1 MKTMIEAPAT
11 SPHMMSKPQSPL
23 AQIHSLLQTLRIKKI
38 SMSCLHA
45 VTSLYLNQDKR
56 ISLSDLATNLGI
68 TTAAITSVAD
78 TLERHGFAKRTINS
92 RDRRHT
98 HINLTLRGIA
108 FAEWISE
115 TLGRQPESS
124 TSARTSSALM
134 AG

>member
-1 MKTMIEAPAT
+1 MNNMINAPTT
-11 SPHMMSKPQSPL
+11 SLHMTSTPHTCL
-23 AQIHSLLQTLRIKKI
+23 TQIHSLLQTLRIKKI

-45 VTSLYLNQDKR
+45 VTSLYLNRDKR
-56 ISLSDLATNLGI
+56 ISLGDLAANLGI
-68 TTAAITSVAD
+68 TTAAITNVAD

-98 HINLTLRGIA
+98 HINITLRGIA

-115 TLGRQPESS
+115 TLGRQHDATHAPRE
-124 TSARTSSALM
+124 ADALM

>member
-1 MKTMIEAPAT
+1 MNTTLEAPAT
-11 SPHMMSKPQSPL
+11 GPHMTTKPHTSL
-23 AQIHSLLQTLRIKKI
+23 AQIHFLLQMLRIKKI

-78 TLERHGFAKRTINS
+78 TLERHGFAKRTINA
-92 RDRRHT
+92 RDRRNT

-108 FAEWISE
+108 FAEWVSE
-115 TLGRQPESS
+115 TLGRQPDTKHKSRK
-124 TSARTSSALM
+124 TDALM
-134 AG
+134 AS